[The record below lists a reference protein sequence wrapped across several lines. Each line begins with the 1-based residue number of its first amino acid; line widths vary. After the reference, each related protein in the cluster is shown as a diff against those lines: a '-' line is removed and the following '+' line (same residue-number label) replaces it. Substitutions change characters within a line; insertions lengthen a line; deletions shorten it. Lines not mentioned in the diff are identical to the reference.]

1 MQKKEA
7 ITLLGVGDIVIDQEQ
22 PETAFKYVVEV
33 LRSGDITYANCEQAL
48 SDKGSP
54 NPKQCIHSD
63 PRNIPAL
70 LSAGIDV
77 VSLANNHTQDWG
89 KEALVDTM
97 ARLKE
102 AGLPYV
108 GVGNNLAEARQPVI
122 LERKGTRVGFLA
134 YCCVGPEGL
143 SYEAQHDIPGY
154 APVRSWTIYD
164 HVDPQPGTWPRII
177 SMPYKDELAAMVE
190 DIKKLRT
197 QVDVVVV
204 CPHWGL
210 HVIPR
215 IIPMYCFDIGHAAV
229 DAGADLIL
237 GTHTHVLKGIEI
249 YHDKAIFYN
258 TGDFIFNMGRG
269 QRSVDNKQRY
279 VSPRHVSDL
288 KILYNVDPKGWEVE
302 HKHSLIAKA
311 VIEDGKIKRVSYI
324 PCYLDDQL
332 VPTIVKRSD
341 PRGQGVFN
349 YVEDVSRSEGLPT
362 RFSWDGDEVLIT
374 P

>member
-1 MQKKEA
+1 M
-7 ITLLGVGDIVIDQEQ
+7 GDILITREQ
-22 PETAFKYVVEV
+22 PETTFKHVAEV
-33 LRSGDITYANCEQAL
+33 LRSAEITYANCEQAL

-54 NPKQCIHSD
+54 NPKQAAYSN

-77 VSLANNHTQDWG
+77 ISLANNHVQDWG
-89 KEALVDTM
+89 KEALLDTM
-97 ARLKE
+97 ARLNE

-134 YCCVGPEGL
+134 YCCVGPEGFG
-143 SYEAQHDIPGY
+143 YEAEDDKPGH

-177 SMPYKDELAAMVE
+177 SIPYKDDLAAMVE
-190 DIKKLRT
+190 DIKKLKT

-210 HVIPR
+210 HVVPR

-237 GTHTHVLKGIEI
+237 GCHAHILKGIEM
-249 YHDKAIFYN
+249 YHGKAIFYS
-258 TGDFIFNMGRG
+258 TGDF
-269 QRSVDNKQRY
+269 
-279 VSPRHVSDL
+279 SPQKGPRMRDHKHINDL
-288 KILYNVDPKGWEVE
+288 DKLYNVSAEHVE
-302 HKHSLIAKA
+302 HKLSLIAKA

-324 PCYLDDQL
+324 PCYINEHFE
-332 VPTIVKRSD
+332 PEIVTRSD

-349 YVEDVSRSEGLPT
+349 YVEDISSSEGLPV
-362 RFSWDGDEVLIT
+362 RFSWDEDEAVIL
-374 P
+374 PQAAS